1 MKVAMGN
8 YLKSIHQ
15 KIKGI
20 MEIGIYKQARDEMN
34 NFYFLAASLRNETNI
49 ENQI

>member
-8 YLKSIHQ
+8 NLKSIQ

-34 NFYFLAASLRNETNI
+34 KFYFLAASLRNETNI